1 MASNFSLMATVGQ
14 DTTAH
19 GSDTRAEESRLAQ
32 QRRRSPRKP
41 AAALAAA
48 STLDPNWLANATSE
62 DLAETFR
69 SASTLPLDAF
79 LNEGGHAVDVAA
91 RTIYNDENWKGW
103 LPRGL
108 ALRDIFTRLA
118 TGYAKRFWKQGQ
130 RYLGETIYLDGNI
143 LVKHALEEITI
154 DRPINDLD
162 PGKYVLLRYTDPV
175 FEHLFYD
182 VMRAADDGVIVY
194 GGYTGRFPE
203 GKRGFTSVLMRRY
216 SFAQLGERDH
226 QQLFRKGARPARE
239 SLKGDWQ
246 MDVVTT
252 ANHATRVGTLS
263 LAGAAGGTLAARL
276 ETISHPAVLVP
287 SFVVDHFNTA
297 DASKIER
304 ELRAVDGK
312 TIVGTWT
319 SEISPLYARFVSA
332 FPGLFHREGEK
343 GSRRYTMRYLL
354 SRA

>member
-1 MASNFSLMATVGQ
+1 M
-14 DTTAH
+14 
-19 GSDTRAEESRLAQ
+19 AQ
-32 QRRRSPRKP
+32 QRRRSPRK
-41 AAALAAA
+41 ASAALASPTA
-48 STLDPNWLANATSE
+48 LDPTWLANATSE
-62 DLAETFR
+62 ELGETFR
-69 SASTLPLDAF
+69 TVSTLSIDDF
-79 LNEGGHAVDVAA
+79 MNDGGHAVDLAA
-91 RTIYNDENWKGW
+91 RTIFNDENWKGW

-108 ALRDIFTRLA
+108 VLRDIFTRLA

-154 DRPINDLD
+154 DRPTNDLD
-162 PGKYVLLRYTDPV
+162 PGKYILLRYTDPV

-216 SFAQLGERDH
+216 GFAELGERDH
-226 QQLFRKGARPARE
+226 QQLFRKGARPTRE

-246 MDVVTT
+246 MDVITT
-252 ANHATRVGTLS
+252 SNHATRVGTLS
-263 LAGAAGGTLAARL
+263 FGETAGGKLAARF

-287 SFVVDHFNTA
+287 SFVVDHFNTG
-297 DASKIER
+297 DAAKVER
-304 ELRAVDGK
+304 ELRAVDAT

-319 SEISPLYARFVSA
+319 AEISPLYARFVSA
-332 FPGLFHREGEK
+332 FPGLFHRDGEK
-343 GSRRYTMRYLL
+343 GSRRYTMRYVLT
-354 SRA
+354 RA